1 MLTLDLIKENLNLQ
15 NHLYVAYS
23 GGPDSSVL
31 LDLCVKLRDT
41 SNINLSAIHINH
53 NLSKKSIDWENHCVS
68 ECKKLNVNLI
78 IESVQINSDGG
89 GLESAARQARYKIF
103 ENILKENEQIVLGH
117 HSDDVAETIFMRIL
131 RGTGLDGIEGPAHK
145 RNIGQ
150 GKLIRPLIRVPKTE
164 IMNYLRDNKLNF
176 IEDDTNEDIRFDRN
190 FLRHK
195 IFPLLEDRW
204 KDFPK
209 RINSLS
215 SISKDRNENYK
226 ILVYE
231 KFEQLIGSKIILKD
245 LKKIPKSLAIDVIR
259 YSIKQCN
266 LAIPNSKIMEEIYKT
281 FVASRPGPKS
291 CVTWSRADKEDSSGM
306 IKYKEGNLIISK
318 R

>member
-1 MLTLDLIKENLNLQ
+1 M
-15 NHLYVAYS
+15 
-23 GGPDSSVL
+23 
-31 LDLCVKLRDT
+31 
-41 SNINLSAIHINH
+41 
-53 NLSKKSIDWENHCVS
+53 
-68 ECKKLNVNLI
+68 
-78 IESVQINSDGG
+78 
-89 GLESAARQARYKIF
+89 
-103 ENILKENEQIVLGH
+103 
-117 HSDDVAETIFMRIL
+117 
-131 RGTGLDGIEGPAHK
+131 
-145 RNIGQ
+145 
-150 GKLIRPLIRVPKTE
+150 
-164 IMNYLRDNKLNF
+164 
-176 IEDDTNEDIRFDRN
+176 
-190 FLRHK
+190 
-195 IFPLLEDRW
+195 LEDRW

-259 YSIKQCN
+259 YSIKECN

-291 CVTWSRADKEDSSGM
+291 CVAWSRADKEDSSGM